1 MPAHTKPWF
10 RSCDLHTQ
18 SFMQASSAISFRLL
32 PGSISAAASSGSPLP
47 SSFLS
52 GFSGPSIPRL
62 SSLPFGF
69 LTPAVFAFFR
79 PLQFW
84 VLTTQPL
91 FLPFLL
97 FPVPSHSGFPGASF
111 RFRFQI
117 FHFLFRLVSRASH
130 PASSTQLSCM
140 FPFTLPRF
148 APTAVP
154 QVLTFRS
161 RFRHFPFRFRSTS
174 GYSA

>member
-1 MPAHTKPWF
+1 
-10 RSCDLHTQ
+10 
-18 SFMQASSAISFRLL
+18 MQASSAISFRLL

-117 FHFLFRLVSRASH
+117 FRFLFRLVSRASL

-154 QVLTFRS
+154 QVLAFAFS
-161 RFRHFPFRFRSTS
+161 VSLPLSFVRFCSTS